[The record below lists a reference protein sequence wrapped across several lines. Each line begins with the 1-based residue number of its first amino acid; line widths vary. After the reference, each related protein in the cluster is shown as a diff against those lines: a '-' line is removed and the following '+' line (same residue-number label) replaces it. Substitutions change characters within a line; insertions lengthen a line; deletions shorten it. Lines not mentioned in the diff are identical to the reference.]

1 MADKKV
7 SILSLLQILK
17 TESDAQHPLSAS
29 AILEKMS
36 RQVTNTVLKTLENQG
51 FFQNPTQIYDT
62 FTTARVK
69 L

>member
-1 MADKKV
+1 MHDKGNFFV
-7 SILSLLQILK
+7 
-17 TESDAQHPLSAS
+17 P
-29 AILEKMS
+29 